1 MIMTINIDNGNAAL
15 KQMEPYR
22 VRKPNKTKKNK
33 PFIAYPVV
41 FERTNL
47 VPLRQVLR
55 EVKSHVKLF
64 SSSRGP
70 MEITQW
76 MQRAQR
82 MPDAAGVVDDG
93 IYQTKINK
101 YYVHTKLSTN
111 YLEFNWILYN

>member
-1 MIMTINIDNGNAAL
+1 
-15 KQMEPYR
+15 
-22 VRKPNKTKKNK
+22 
-33 PFIAYPVV
+33 
-41 FERTNL
+41 
-47 VPLRQVLR
+47 
-55 EVKSHVKLF
+55 
-64 SSSRGP
+64 